1 MKNIIDIINQNSLNN
16 ISNNVRSY
24 IIIESILRNTF
35 IIQNESLLLEGSGLY
50 KGCYDLAKYIN
61 NKIFNSLENKVIIN
75 TTNLSFTNI
84 FTKEIIINI
93 DRKSNEE
100 YASYIFANSIDKNY
114 NERRWSKEDN
124 KFNFIELNVYFNKS
138 TTNIIDLLIHE
149 LDHAYDDYKQYE
161 NNGNTYQYKYI
172 KSNYSMF
179 VKTKHD
185 DEFTQL
191 VKAINYIFIKFETHA
206 YIVQIRGEI
215 NKKFANLSDAF
226 DFLENKSR
234 IWNQLKIVKNNVECI
249 LQNNKL
255 SNKYCETFRNITNS
269 NKTNEHILKELEYKK
284 DKYWN
289 KIINHIYLLLL
300 DNSIQENNL
309 TTCPSSRKIILNNL
323 NSFINH

>member
-16 ISNNVRSY
+16 VSNNVRSY

-61 NKIFNSLENKVIIN
+61 NKIFNSSENKVIIN

-84 FTKEIIINI
+84 FAKEIIINI

-138 TTNIIDLLIHE
+138 TTNIIDLLIYE

-234 IWNQLKIVKNNVECI
+234 IWNQLKIIKNNVECI

-269 NKTNEHILKELEYKK
+269 NKTNEYILKELEYKK

-323 NSFINH
+323 NDFINH

>member
-1 MKNIIDIINQNSLNN
+1 
-16 ISNNVRSY
+16 
-24 IIIESILRNTF
+24 
-35 IIQNESLLLEGSGLY
+35 
-50 KGCYDLAKYIN
+50 
-61 NKIFNSLENKVIIN
+61 
-75 TTNLSFTNI
+75 
-84 FTKEIIINI
+84 
-93 DRKSNEE
+93 
-100 YASYIFANSIDKNY
+100 
-114 NERRWSKEDN
+114 
-124 KFNFIELNVYFNKS
+124 
-138 TTNIIDLLIHE
+138 
-149 LDHAYDDYKQYE
+149 
-161 NNGNTYQYKYI
+161 
-172 KSNYSMF
+172 MF

-206 YIVQIRGEI
+206 YIAQIRGEI

-226 DFLENKSR
+226 DFLENKSQ

-255 SNKYCETFRNITNS
+255 SNKYYETFRNITNS
-269 NKTNEHILKELEYKK
+269 NKTNEHILKELEHKK

>member
-1 MKNIIDIINQNSLNN
+1 ML
-16 ISNNVRSY
+16 
-24 IIIESILRNTF
+24 
-35 IIQNESLLLEGSGLY
+35 
-50 KGCYDLAKYIN
+50 
-61 NKIFNSLENKVIIN
+61 
-75 TTNLSFTNI
+75 
-84 FTKEIIINI
+84 
-93 DRKSNEE
+93 
-100 YASYIFANSIDKNY
+100 
-114 NERRWSKEDN
+114 
-124 KFNFIELNVYFNKS
+124 
-138 TTNIIDLLIHE
+138 
-149 LDHAYDDYKQYE
+149 
-161 NNGNTYQYKYI
+161 
-172 KSNYSMF
+172 

-185 DEFTQL
+185 DEFTKL

-234 IWNQLKIVKNNVECI
+234 IWNQLKIVKNNLECI